1 MGRYDN
7 ALNNLNLFEFFNKH
21 KKGRAGRIFS
31 LVLLF
36 VLTVSLTGAGV
47 IFLGDYVH
55 AETISGA
62 DNDKVNIDFTGQNE
76 GYSAFLYN
84 NSNGLPTS
92 EANAIAETEEGFIWI
107 GSYSGLIRY
116 DGNTFERIDSSTGIA
131 SVTALYVDSQNRLW
145 IGSNDSGTAVMEKG
159 EIKIFKDESGSQSLS
174 IRSITEDEA
183 GNIIIATTHGINV
196 IDEYQNLYKLDAPA
210 LNDAYIHELRT
221 DNNTG
226 IIYGITQEGNV
237 FTIENCKV
245 TGYYDMTRFGIQ
257 DANCILPDPKNPGHI
272 YIGTD
277 NSEIYY
283 GDLFEGMKNAKKISV
298 GSLKKI
304 NSMEYVDG
312 KLWICADNGIGMRDE
327 AGFRPIYNLPMNNSI
342 DQMLTDY
349 EGNLWFASSRQG
361 VQKVVRNRFTDI
373 FAKYGL
379 EEEVVNTTCRYKSYL
394 LLGTDTGLIALEAGD
409 KVSRIALKQKVD
421 LPEKYAGYT
430 NLIDLLE
437 GIRIRSIIRD
447 SEDILWISTYSE
459 MGLLCFD
466 DGNIRSY
473 SQSNGLPSNKVRAVY
488 EAPEQGYVFAACS
501 EGLAMIDKKK
511 GITDVITSASGLGN
525 PEVLTSTQGFKGEV
539 LLGTDGGGIYIV
551 RNNNIEGIGLKE
563 GLSSMVVMRIKRDDA
578 RRIYWIVTSNSLS
591 YMTEDY
597 EVVTIKNFPYSN
609 NFDLYEND
617 KGEMWVLSSNGIY
630 VVNADEL
637 IANEEIDT
645 VYYSVSNGLPCV
657 STANSYSDLTDE
669 GDLYIAGS
677 TGVAKVNINES
688 FGDVQVI
695 KMAVPYI
702 EADGKMIYPDS
713 SGVFNVSAATKR
725 VTIYGFVY
733 TYSLMNPKVTYYLE
747 GFDKEA
753 KTVNRTELEPA
764 VYTNLRGKTYNF
776 VMELDDS
783 TGKGHNE
790 MSVTIVKQKAFYETF
805 LFYAFLAIV
814 FGLLLYEIIVLVV
827 SKKTKSLLK
836 KQQETKLFI
845 REMTEAFART
855 IDMKDQY
862 TKGHSIRVA
871 EYTAL
876 LTKELGY
883 DEDTV
888 ENYYNIALLHDIG
901 KIGIKP
907 EVLNKA
913 GKLTEEEFTLIKS
926 HSTKGYNVLK
936 DISIMPEL
944 AIGARFHHERPDGK
958 GYPKGLVGDGIPRV
972 AQIIAVA
979 DTFDAMYSN
988 RPYRKRMNFEKVV
1001 SIIKEVAGTQLTED
1015 VVEAF
1020 LRLVEKGEIKM
1031 DADDN
1036 GGGSMDDINNIR
1048 LKYDEKPQKEE
1059 KKEDVGDEKEQ

>member
-7 ALNNLNLFEFFNKH
+7 ALNNLNLFEFFNRN

-174 IRSITEDEA
+174 IRSITEDPA

-210 LNDAYIHELRT
+210 LNDLYIHELRT

-283 GDLFEGMKNAKKISV
+283 GDLFEGMKNAQIISV

-312 KLWICADNGIGMRDE
+312 KLWICADNGIGMRDG
-327 AGFRPIYNLPMNNSI
+327 AGFRPIHSLPMNNSI

-394 LLGTDTGLIALEAGD
+394 LLGTDTGLIALEGGD
-409 KVSRIALKQKVD
+409 KVSKIALKQKVD
-421 LPEKYAGYT
+421 LPEKYNDYT

-459 MGLLCFD
+459 MGLLSFD

-473 SQSNGLPSNKVRAVY
+473 NQSNGLPSNKVRAVY

-539 LLGTDGGGIYIV
+539 ILGTDGGGIYIV

-563 GLSSMVVMRIKRDDA
+563 GLSSMVVMRIKRDEA
-578 RRIYWIVTSNSLS
+578 RRVYWIVTSNSLC

-597 EVVTIKNFPYSN
+597 EIVTIKNFPYSN

-630 VVNADEL
+630 VVDTDEL
-637 IANEEIDT
+637 IANEEINT

-657 STANSYSDLTDE
+657 STANSYSDLTEE

-688 FGDVQVI
+688 FGDVQII

-713 SGVFNVSAATKR
+713 NGTFNVSAGTKR
-725 VTIYGFVY
+725 VTIYGYVY
-733 TYSLMNPKVTYYLE
+733 TYSLMNPKVTYYLD
-747 GFDKEA
+747 GFDKET
-753 KTVNRTELEPA
+753 KTVNRTELEP
-764 VYTNLRGKTYNF
+764 VEYTNLRGKTYNF
-776 VMELDDS
+776 VMKLDDS
-783 TGKGHNE
+783 TGNGNNE

-814 FGLLLYEIIVLVV
+814 FGLLLYEIIVFVV

-913 GKLTEEEFTLIKS
+913 GKLTDEEFTLIKS

-958 GYPKGLVGDGIPRV
+958 GYPKGLVGEDIPKV

-1001 SIIKEVAGTQLTED
+1001 SIIKEVAGTQLSED

-1020 LRLVEKGEIKM
+1020 LRLVEKGDIKM
-1031 DADDN
+1031 DEDDD

-1048 LKYDEKPQKEE
+1048 RKYEEEPKKEE
-1059 KKEDVGDEKEQ
+1059 KKEETGDEKE